1 MRALRLIA
9 DWEPRDDYRPSEYEE
24 ETRRTTSGSKV
35 WRNARLELA
44 EVPDPTPG
52 AHEVLIEVANCG
64 ICGSDMHMY
73 ESGTDGYMLYP
84 GLTRFP
90 NIIGHEFAGR
100 VVEVGPR
107 VRSLRQG
114 DIVTVEEIQ
123 WCGRCVSCRRGY
135 FNHCDSLEELG
146 FTTPGAMAQYVA
158 VDEKYCWKLDPIAER
173 TGSAD
178 EALTLGALVEPT
190 SVSYHAMFVR
200 NERYLPGNYC
210 VVFGAGPIG
219 LAAAALALAAGCALV
234 AMVDP
239 STSRRRTAATLGV
252 HQTID
257 PTARPIDE
265 ALLEPSRGRGFDM
278 VVEAAGAPEYTIAP
292 LRRSLNVDAA
302 ICYIGRSERA
312 TPLPLEDYQVRRVQ
326 LYGALG
332 HSGQGVFQNVIR
344 LLASGQLNLRP
355 MISAAVPLD
364 AAPAAFKRLE
374 SREDAK
380 ILIQPNASVTQ
391 G

>member
-9 DWEPRDDYRPSEYEE
+9 DWEPRADYQTTDDEE
-24 ETRRTTSGSKV
+24 EMRRTSSGSKV
-35 WRNARLELA
+35 WRNPRLELSTMP
-44 EVPDPTPG
+44 EPSLGEHDVM
-52 AHEVLIEVANCG
+52 IEVANCG

-73 ESGTDGYMLYP
+73 ESGADGYMLYP

-100 VVEVGPR
+100 VVAVGQR
-107 VRSLRQG
+107 VRSLRRD

-123 WCGRCVSCRRGY
+123 WCGRCTSCRRGY
-135 FNHCDSLEELG
+135 FNHCDDLEELG

-200 NERYLPGNYC
+200 NQRYMPGNYC

-219 LAAAALALAAGCALV
+219 LAAEALALAAGCSLV
-234 AMVDP
+234 IVVDP
-239 STSRRRTAATLGV
+239 SASRQRTAAALGA
-252 HQTID
+252 HQVLDPSGQDID
-257 PTARPIDE
+257 T
-265 ALLEPSRGRGFDM
+265 ALLELSRGRGFDM
-278 VVEAAGAPEYTIAP
+278 VVEAAGAPQHTLAP

-302 ICYIGRSERA
+302 ICYIGRSERP

-332 HSGQGVFQNVIR
+332 HSGQGAFQNVIR

-355 MISAAVPLD
+355 MISAAVALD
-364 AAPAAFKRLE
+364 QAPAAFKRLE

-380 ILIQPNASVTQ
+380 ILIRPNQ
-391 G
+391 